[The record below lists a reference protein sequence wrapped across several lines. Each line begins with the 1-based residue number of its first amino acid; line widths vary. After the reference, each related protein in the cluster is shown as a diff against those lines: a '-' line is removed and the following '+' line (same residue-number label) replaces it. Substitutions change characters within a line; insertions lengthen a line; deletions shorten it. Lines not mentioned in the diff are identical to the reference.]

1 MQLRSGISARGFV
14 AFPDGVHPQVVED
27 RRGQTG
33 EAACPHSP
41 SHSFVHVLTC
51 PGHTMPTSATL
62 VTILTTHPHARSGRR
77 EALSEDD
84 AYGGSGPWR
93 ALPRS
98 AYAGVAEM
106 RPCELLP
113 GCCASQR
120 RRDQRYDHPCRSLA
134 QAASEGLQSMARSR
148 AH

>member
-1 MQLRSGISARGFV
+1 MQLRSGFSARGFV
-14 AFPDGVHPQVVED
+14 AFPDGVHPRVVED
-27 RRGQTG
+27 GRGQTG

-51 PGHTMPTSATL
+51 PGHTMSTSATL

-84 AYGGSGPWR
+84 AYGGSGHWR

-98 AYAGVAEM
+98 A
-106 RPCELLP
+106 
-113 GCCASQR
+113 
-120 RRDQRYDHPCRSLA
+120 
-134 QAASEGLQSMARSR
+134 
-148 AH
+148 